1 MDARQEAIV
10 SPRTG
15 WPPTARKGVWT
26 RLQAFVRRNP
36 TMAAGIVVVTVMTII
51 SVVAPLL
58 VARDPQ
64 ALDPINRLRAPSR
77 EYYFGTDHLGRDIYA
92 RTVYGG
98 RVSLVVGSSVAILS
112 MLCGV
117 VFGLISGYFKRVDA
131 IVMRVMDGIMAFP
144 ALLLAIALVALLTAS
159 IQNVIIALTVV
170 EAPRATRVVRAAV
183 LSLVGRDFVEAA
195 RALGAG
201 APRILIRHIL
211 PNTIAPLIVQGSFI
225 FAAAVL
231 TEASLSFL
239 GAGTPPTIPSW
250 GNIMGEGRQYIQRAV
265 WVTFFPGMF
274 LTVTV
279 LGINLV
285 GDGLRDLLDPRL
297 ARRM

>member
-10 SPRTG
+10 SPRMG
-15 WPPTARKGVWT
+15 WPPTARKGLWT

-36 TMAAGIVVVTVMTII
+36 TMALGIVVVIVMTTL

-58 VARDPQ
+58 AARNPQ
-64 ALDPINRLRAPSR
+64 ALDPVNRLQAPSR

-117 VFGLISGYFKRVDA
+117 VFGLISGYFKRIDA
-131 IVMRVMDGIMAFP
+131 IVMRIMDGIMAFP

-183 LSLVGRDFVEAA
+183 LSLAGRDFVEAA

-201 APRILIRHIL
+201 APRILMRHIL

-279 LGINLV
+279 LGINLI